1 MPRPKTNDHKQ
12 GKSLLAGGMRFT
24 TVAALLEFLPAE
36 ERALTERLRE
46 LIISEVPEL
55 NERLS
60 FNVPFYKG
68 QRDVCFI
75 WPASV
80 LWGKTKTYE
89 GVRFGL
95 SYGSLVPGCEPYLQ
109 RGERKQVCWRDL
121 QELTAGD
128 ERRIRT
134 VLRAAIVVD
143 QERAGGLR

>member
-1 MPRPKTNDHKQ
+1 MEPKGPSKMLN
-12 GKSLLAGGMRFT
+12 GGLRFPS
-24 TVAALLEFLPAE
+24 VAALLEFLPAK
-36 ERALTERLRE
+36 ERALTEQLRE
-46 LIISEVPEL
+46 LIISEAPDL
-55 NERLS
+55 KERLS

-68 QRDVCFI
+68 LRDVCFL

-121 QELTAGD
+121 QELTNDD
-128 ERRIRT
+128 ERRIRV
-134 VLRAAIVVD
+134 VLRAAVVVD

>member
-1 MPRPKTNDHKQ
+1 MEPKGPSKMLN
-12 GKSLLAGGMRFT
+12 GGLRFP

-46 LIISEVPEL
+46 LIISEAPDL
-55 NERLS
+55 KERLS

-68 QRDVCFI
+68 RRDVCFL

-80 LWGKTKTYE
+80 LWGRTKTYE

-95 SYGSLVPGCEPYLQ
+95 SYGNLLPGCEPYLQ

>member
-1 MPRPKTNDHKQ
+1 MTAERKRTSQ
-12 GKSLLAGGMRFT
+12 LLTGGTRF
-24 TVAALLEFLPAE
+24 AAVSDLLDFLPAD

-55 NERLS
+55 KERLS

-68 QRDVCFI
+68 RRDVCFL

-80 LWGKTKTYE
+80 LWGRTKTYE

-121 QELTAGD
+121 QELTDHD
-128 ERRIRT
+128 ERRIRAL
-134 VLRAAIVVD
+134 LRAAVVVD